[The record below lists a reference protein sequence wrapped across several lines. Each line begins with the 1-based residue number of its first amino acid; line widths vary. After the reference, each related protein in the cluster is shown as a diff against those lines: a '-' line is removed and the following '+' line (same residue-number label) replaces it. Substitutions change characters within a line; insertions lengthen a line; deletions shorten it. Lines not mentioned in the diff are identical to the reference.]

1 MASLMLRVKSVMLP
15 TEAIWYNKLVSLL
28 DKISN
33 SVWKSGFS
41 KMELEEFIEKFTEL
55 KANIINFI
63 AGHAVSKYCI
73 TAWDLMQPSVIEH
86 SSNKHIAL

>member
-1 MASLMLRVKSVMLP
+1 MLP
-15 TEAIWYNKLVSLL
+15 TKAIWYNKLVSFL

-41 KMELEEFIEKFTEL
+41 KMELEEFIEKFTQL

-63 AGHAVSKYCI
+63 VGHAVSKYCI
-73 TAWDLMQPSVIEH
+73 AAWDLMQPSVIEH
-86 SSNKHIAL
+86 SSSKHISL